1 MINNGKLSETLKIDF
16 ETMVAST
23 TGGTTSAPY
32 DMSGFDRAFIGV
44 SIGLR
49 PASIATLSTVWVD
62 LMETSAVTA
71 AMTSACGA
79 KTGIVI
85 GSLGNTAIAA
95 NVGCKTIFLK
105 MGTGTTTGETF
116 HLGLGTDIV
125 TFTFSSL
132 ATMIAVG
139 ATNTNIKA
147 TVAYFGS
154 GSAID
159 SSANTGETLCL
170 DNIRAILE
178 STQCVIGGPNV
189 FKITTPSTNSM
200 TLGIANS
207 TKGCWFFSNT
217 ASTETILGH
226 AGEIACGF
234 DIRSDQLTS
243 TLNKRFIGVKM
254 TSCAQAGG
262 ITVSVIRAQGRYM
275 PSGFVGKLSS

>member
-1 MINNGKLSETLKIDF
+1 
-16 ETMVAST
+16 
-23 TGGTTSAPY
+23 
-32 DMSGFDRAFIGV
+32 
-44 SIGLR
+44 
-49 PASIATLSTVWVD
+49 
-62 LMETSAVTA
+62 METSAVTA

>member
-1 MINNGKLSETLKIDF
+1 MINNGKLSELVKIDF
-16 ETMVAST
+16 EAMPSST
-23 TGGTTSAPY
+23 TAGTTSAPY
-32 DMSGFDRAFIGV
+32 DMRGYDRAFIGV
-44 SIGLR
+44 TIGVR

-95 NVGCKTIFLK
+95 NVGCKTILLK

-116 HLGLGTDIV
+116 HVGLGTDIV

-147 TVAYFGS
+147 TQAYFGS

-170 DNIRAILE
+170 DNIKAILA
-178 STQCVIGGPNV
+178 STQVCIGGPNM
-189 FKITTPSTNSM
+189 FNFSTPSTNSM
-200 TLGIANS
+200 SIQIANAN
-207 TKGCWFFSNT
+207 KGCWFFSNT
-217 ASTETILGH
+217 ASTETIL
-226 AGEIACGF
+226 AMPGEIACGF
-234 DIRSDQLTS
+234 DIRADQLTS

-254 TSCAQAGG
+254 TTTAQIGGIG
-262 ITVSVIRAQGRYM
+262 ITVIRSNGRYM
-275 PSGFVGKLSS
+275 PGGFVGKLSS